1 MISAGELKTK
11 KKIKGGLDMTVAIE
25 ARTDLVTLI
34 TKPKFRNPD
43 DMTIEELTDPDYAKK
58 QIMRLFGN
66 GKDVDL
72 LTCSKCHH
80 CR

>member
-1 MISAGELKTK
+1 MA
-11 KKIKGGLDMTVAIE
+11 VAIE
-25 ARTDLVTLI
+25 ERTNLVALI
-34 TKPKFRNPD
+34 TEPKFRNPD

-66 GKDVDL
+66 GDVDL